1 MIFKLN
7 QISHSAEGREIRR
20 GKEVEGD
27 RLTIGRSPSN
37 GVVLTDLAVALHHAT
52 VQAVAPLRLQVSAEE
67 GLGVELNGCKVTS
80 GFINLAQGGEIRIA
94 GHLLRFLPGAAD
106 AKEINVDVQRVGE
119 SSADEADKVDIRR
132 FSVGAVLPSKRVSAY
147 VLMALVLGVFLAWPV
162 YVYNQRQ
169 PVNAAQIMEQQR
181 APDGTGIGE
190 PKQASFQPDSMWTSG
205 SLSQVH
211 HGLEG
216 QCSACHVKAFEPV
229 QDAACA
235 NCHKNIHNHGDSGR
249 DPKEAMARY
258 LRSQPELTG
267 WARFQLT
274 VAETFGHDPGRCVD
288 CHTEHEGPQEMPRTA
303 QRDCTVCHA
312 DLNTRLPDTRLPNAA
327 TFDHQKGGEQL
338 HPQFQP
344 LVLIN
349 WTNDERPRLA
359 RMSLDR
365 NPTENSNL
373 KFPHD
378 IHLNVDDPSKST
390 AATQM
395 VRRLGSVY
403 NGRQQLTC
411 SDCHTP
417 TPDGARYQPVDMEE
431 DCAACHTLAF
441 DEADGLYRTLRH
453 GAPQQVI
460 ADLREFYSGRVPA
473 RPAELAPVARR
484 RPGDIGQVRTAI
496 QYARARAGAGA
507 AASRA
512 IAAVFREGGA
522 CYDCHV
528 IEQRGPMDFHVRP
541 VAFPSRYL
549 LHGWFDHRAHVNMV
563 LEDQTFGGDQACL
576 TCHVAKDSD
585 QASNLLIPGLESC
598 QRCHVGENSNIS
610 VIGQRVSSGCAMC
623 HDYHMDEGVPAMILR
638 QRVRGQ
644 RWESTTIPVTQAPAA
659 TPMAALSRAR

>member
-1 MIFKLN
+1 MTFKLN
-7 QISHSAEGREIRR
+7 QISTSADGREIRR
-20 GKEVEGD
+20 GKEVAGE
-27 RLTIGRSPSN
+27 RLTIGRSPTN
-37 GVVLTDLAVALHHAT
+37 DVHLTDLAAALHHAT
-52 VQAVAPLRLQVSAEE
+52 VQQIAPLRLSVAAEE
-67 GLGVELNGCKVTS
+67 GLGVELNGRKVTS
-80 GFINLAQGGEIRIA
+80 GFIELAQGGEIRIA
-94 GHLLRFLPGAAD
+94 SHLLRFLPASAD
-106 AKEINVDVQRVGE
+106 ADAVQIEVERVGE

-132 FSVGAVLPSKRVSAY
+132 FSVGAVLPGKRISAY
-147 VLMALVLGVFLAWPV
+147 VLMALVLGVFLAWPI

-169 PVNAAQIMEQQR
+169 PVNSAQIMQEQR
-181 APDGTGIGE
+181 AADGTGIAQ
-190 PKQASFQPDSMWTSG
+190 PKQANFQPDSMWTSG

-229 QDAACA
+229 QDTACQT
-235 NCHKNIHNHGDSGR
+235 CHQNIHNHGDSAR
-249 DPKEAMARY
+249 DPKDAMARY

-267 WARFQLT
+267 WAQFQLT
-274 VAETFGHDPGRCVD
+274 VAETFGHNPGRCVD

-312 DLNTRLPDTRLPNAA
+312 DLKSRLPDTRLPNAA
-327 TFDHQKGGEQL
+327 TFDPQPSGGQL

-344 LVLIN
+344 LILTG
-349 WTNDERPRLA
+349 WSGDERPQLA
-359 RMSLDR
+359 RVPLDR

-378 IHLNVDDPSKST
+378 IHLNVGGGKST

-395 VRRLGSVY
+395 VRRLKSVY
-403 NGRQQLTC
+403 GGRQQLTC

-431 DCAACHTLAF
+431 DCAACHTLTF
-441 DEADGLYRTLRH
+441 DEAGGLYRTLRH

-473 RPAELAPVARR
+473 RPAELGPVARR
-484 RPGDIGQVRTAI
+484 RPGDINQVRTAV

-507 AASRA
+507 SALQA
-512 IAAVFREGGA
+512 IQSVFKQNGA

-528 IEQRGPMDFHVRP
+528 IDQRGPLDFHVRP

-549 LHGWFDHRAHVNMV
+549 LHGWFDHRAHINMN
-563 LEDQTFGGDQACL
+563 LEGQTHGGDQACL
-576 TCHVAKDSD
+576 TCHNAMKSD
-585 QASNLLIPGLESC
+585 ASANLLIPGLESC
-598 QRCHVGENSNIS
+598 QRCHVGENSNVS
-610 VIGQRVSSGCAMC
+610 VVGQRVSSGCAMC

-644 RWESTTIPVTQAPAA
+644 RWESTTIPVAQNAPGR
-659 TPMAALSRAR
+659 PMAALSRAR